1 MFPCKRTNSITCI
14 LNHALYSL
22 YQCSIPCYSPI
33 RRAITGANALP
44 VVTFRVLVTGMLF
57 FLVALRMVDDA
68 GGATELWRRYIVE
81 MLIYLPRPL
90 GCEPAKARVRF
101 WREYHGTAIAV
112 VAESL
117 AVLN

>member
-1 MFPCKRTNSITCI
+1 
-14 LNHALYSL
+14 
-22 YQCSIPCYSPI
+22 
-33 RRAITGANALP
+33 
-44 VVTFRVLVTGMLF
+44 MLF

-81 MLIYLPRPL
+81 MLIYLPRPV

-101 WREYHGTAIAV
+101 WREYHGTAITV

-117 AVLN
+117 AVFKCEALVVVWFDFWQRFPVGVL